1 MEAIDSFARPTH
13 YTLRRRTH
21 WDVEHAHEGIEELAM
36 TPLPRRVVLLAPI
49 AMLFGASLDRAEAQA
64 SDYPNRPVSFIV
76 PFAPG
81 GVTSLFA
88 RVLGQKLEQRL
99 GKPFIVE
106 NRPGGGGVTAAAA
119 VAQAQADG
127 YTIMMASSTV
137 LAINVTMR
145 KSLPYDPRKDLT
157 PIALLARVPFVLVV
171 NPALPIQSVADLVKL
186 AKEKPGQI
194 AFGTPGPGTF
204 HHLNGEMFKGIF
216 GLDLVHVPYKG
227 SAPALNDLVG
237 GHIQMMFCDV
247 PPAMS
252 LIQAGKIRA
261 LGVTTRERVPA
272 VADIPPLA
280 EVGVPGYDTASWHT
294 VTTTAN
300 VPKAVV
306 DKLYGHIREIMADP
320 SVTEALVRDGAIPQV
335 SPSPDEMRTF
345 VEREIVRWGKVIE
358 QAGLAGSE

>member
-1 MEAIDSFARPTH
+1 MNFPPRYVALVL
-13 YTLRRRTH
+13 TL
-21 WDVEHAHEGIEELAM
+21 ALAAAAG
-36 TPLPRRVVLLAPI
+36 TPQR
-49 AMLFGASLDRAEAQA
+49 AQA
-64 SDYPNRPVSFIV
+64 QAADYPNHPVSFIV

-88 RVLGQKLEQRL
+88 RILGQKLEQRL
-99 GKPFIVE
+99 GKPFVVE
-106 NRPGGGGVTAAAA
+106 NRPGAGGITAAAA
-119 VAQAQADG
+119 VANATPDG

-145 KSLPYDPRKDLT
+145 KSLPYDPRTALT

-186 AKEKPGQI
+186 AREKPGQI

-204 HHLNGEMFKGIF
+204 HHLNAEMFKSIF

-227 SAPALNDLVG
+227 SAPALNDLIG

-252 LIQAGKIRA
+252 LIQTGKIRA
-261 LGVTTRERVPA
+261 LGVTTAERVPA

-294 VTTTAN
+294 VTTTGN
-300 VPKAVV
+300 VPAPIV
-306 DKLYGHIREIMADP
+306 DKLYANIREIMSDA
-320 SVTEALVRDGAIPQV
+320 SVTEALVKDGAIPQV
-335 SPSPDEMRTF
+335 SPPPAEMKRF
-345 VEREIVRWGKVIE
+345 VQSEIVRWGKVIE

>member
-1 MEAIDSFARPTH
+1 
-13 YTLRRRTH
+13 
-21 WDVEHAHEGIEELAM
+21 M
-36 TPLPRRVVLLAPI
+36 TTLLARCLIPI
-49 AMLFGASLDRAEAQA
+49 MALIVCGSAFAQTP
-64 SDYPNRPVSFIV
+64 DYPTRPVSFIV

-88 RVLGQKLEQRL
+88 RVLGARLEQQL
-99 GKPFIVE
+99 GKPFVVE
-106 NRPGGGGVTAAAA
+106 NRPGAGGVTAATA
-119 VAQAQADG
+119 VAHAAPDG

-137 LAINVTMR
+137 LAVNVTMR

-171 NPALPIQSVADLVKL
+171 NPALPIQSVADLVRL
-186 AKEKPGQI
+186 AREKPGQI

-204 HHLNGEMFKGIF
+204 HHLNAEMFKGIF

-294 VTTTAN
+294 VTTTGN
-300 VPKAVV
+300 VPQPIV
-306 DKLYGHIREIMADP
+306 DKLAAEIRAIMSDT
-320 SVTEALVRDGAIPQV
+320 SVTEALVKDGAIPQV
-335 SPSPDEMRTF
+335 SPSPGEMKRF
-345 VEREIVRWGKVIE
+345 VDSEIVRWGKVVQ

>member
-1 MEAIDSFARPTH
+1 M
-13 YTLRRRTH
+13 TLDPSTMMR
-21 WDVEHAHEGIEELAM
+21 V
-36 TPLPRRVVLLAPI
+36 LPRCLVLALALS
-49 AMLFGASLDRAEAQA
+49 AVETAAAQ
-64 SDYPNRPVSFIV
+64 DYPSRPVSFIV

-88 RVLGQKLEQRL
+88 RVLGAKLEQRM
-99 GKPFIVE
+99 GRPFVVE
-106 NRPGGGGVTAAAA
+106 NRPGAGGVTAAAA
-119 VAQAQADG
+119 VAHATPDG

-137 LAINVTMR
+137 LAVNVTMR
-145 KSLPYDPRKDLT
+145 KQLPYDPRTDLT

-171 NPALPIQSVADLVKL
+171 NPSLPIRSVADLVKL

-204 HHLNGEMFKGIF
+204 HHLNAEMFKSIF

-227 SAPALNDLVG
+227 SAPALNDLIG

-252 LIQAGKIRA
+252 LIRAGQIRA
-261 LGVTTRERVPA
+261 LGVTTKERVPA
-272 VADIPPLA
+272 VADIAPLS

-294 VTTTAN
+294 VTTTGN
-300 VPKAVV
+300 VPKPIV
-306 DKLYGHIREIMADP
+306 DKLSGEIREIMSDA
-320 SVTEALVRDGAIPQV
+320 SVTDALVKDGAIPQL
-335 SPSPDEMRTF
+335 SPSPEEMKRF
-345 VEREIVRWGKVIE
+345 VESEIVRWGKVIE

>member
-1 MEAIDSFARPTH
+1 VMPT
-13 YTLRRRTH
+13 
-21 WDVEHAHEGIEELAM
+21 
-36 TPLPRRVVLLAPI
+36 LLARCLIPI
-49 AMLFGASLDRAEAQA
+49 MALIAGGSAFAQP
-64 SDYPNRPVSFIV
+64 SDYPTRPVSFIV

-88 RVLGQKLEQRL
+88 RVLGARLEQRL
-99 GKPFIVE
+99 GKPFVVE
-106 NRPGGGGVTAAAA
+106 NRPGAGGVTAAAA
-119 VAQAQADG
+119 VAHAAPDG

-137 LAINVTMR
+137 LAVNVTMR
-145 KSLPYDPRKDLT
+145 KSLPYDPRTDLT

-186 AKEKPGQI
+186 AREKAGQI
-194 AFGTPGPGTF
+194 SFGTPGPGTF
-204 HHLNGEMFKGIF
+204 HHLNAEMFKGIF

-261 LGVTTRERVPA
+261 LGVTTKERVPA

-280 EVGVPGYDTASWHT
+280 EAGVPGFDTASWHT
-294 VTTTAN
+294 VTTTGH
-300 VPKAVV
+300 VPKPIV
-306 DKLYGHIREIMADP
+306 DKLAAEIRAIMSDT
-320 SVTEALVRDGAIPQV
+320 SVTEALVNDGALPQL
-335 SPSPDEMRTF
+335 SPSPEEMKRF
-345 VEREIVRWGKVIE
+345 VESEIVRWGKVVE

>member
-1 MEAIDSFARPTH
+1 M
-13 YTLRRRTH
+13 TLPPRC
-21 WDVEHAHEGIEELAM
+21 VALVLMLSLAAAGG
-36 TPLPRRVVLLAPI
+36 TPQH
-49 AMLFGASLDRAEAQA
+49 AQA
-64 SDYPNRPVSFIV
+64 QPADYPNRPVSFIV

-88 RVLGQKLEQRL
+88 RILGQKLEQRF
-99 GKPFIVE
+99 GKPFVVE
-106 NRPGGGGVTAAAA
+106 NRPGAGGVTAAAA
-119 VAQAQADG
+119 VANATPDG

-145 KSLPYDPRKDLT
+145 KSLPYDPRTALT

-186 AKEKPGQI
+186 AREKPGQI

-204 HHLNGEMFKGIF
+204 HHLNAEMFKSIF

-261 LGVTTRERVPA
+261 LGVTTAERVPA

-280 EVGVPGYDTASWHT
+280 DVGVPGYDTASWHT
-294 VTTTAN
+294 VTTTGN
-300 VPKAVV
+300 VPAPIV
-306 DKLYGHIREIMADP
+306 DKLYANIRDIMSDA
-320 SVTEALVRDGAIPQV
+320 SVTDALVKDGAIPQV
-335 SPSPDEMRTF
+335 SPPPAEMKRF

-358 QAGLAGSE
+358 AAGLAGSE

>member
-1 MEAIDSFARPTH
+1 LTTQSVPRA
-13 YTLRRRTH
+13 LGL
-21 WDVEHAHEGIEELAM
+21 VLA
-36 TPLPRRVVLLAPI
+36 LALI
-49 AMLFGASLDRAEAQA
+49 GAPPGPAAAQP
-64 SDYPNRPVSFIV
+64 SDYPSRPVSFIV

-88 RVLGQKLEQRL
+88 RVLGQRLEQRL

-119 VAQAQADG
+119 VAHAAPDG

-145 KSLPYDPRKDLT
+145 KSLPYDPRKDLA

-171 NPALPIQSVADLVKL
+171 NPSLPIQSVADLVKL
-186 AKEKPGQI
+186 AREKPGQI

-204 HHLNGEMFKGIF
+204 HHLNAEMFKAIF

-227 SAPALNDLVG
+227 SAPALSDLIG
-237 GHIQMMFCDV
+237 GHIQFMFCDV

-252 LIQAGKIRA
+252 LIQSGQIRA
-261 LGVTTRERVPA
+261 LGVTTKERVPA
-272 VADIPPLA
+272 VKDIPPLA

-294 VTTTAN
+294 VTTTGS
-300 VPKAVV
+300 VPKPIV
-306 DKLYGHIREIMADP
+306 DKLSGHIREIMSDA
-320 SVTEALVRDGAIPQV
+320 SVTEALVKDGAIPQV
-335 SPSPDEMRTF
+335 SPSPDEMRRF
-345 VEREIVRWGKVIE
+345 VESEIVRWGKVVE
-358 QAGLAGSE
+358 QAGLKGSE

>member
-1 MEAIDSFARPTH
+1 M
-13 YTLRRRTH
+13 TLPPRC
-21 WDVEHAHEGIEELAM
+21 VALVLMLSLAAAAG
-36 TPLPRRVVLLAPI
+36 TPQ
-49 AMLFGASLDRAEAQA
+49 RAEAQSA
-64 SDYPNRPVSFIV
+64 DYPNRPVSFIV

-88 RVLGQKLEQRL
+88 RILGQKLEQRL
-99 GKPFIVE
+99 GKPFVVE
-106 NRPGGGGVTAAAA
+106 NRPGGGGITAAAA
-119 VAQAQADG
+119 VANATPDG

-137 LAINVTMR
+137 LAINVTVR
-145 KSLPYDPRKDLT
+145 KSLPYDPRTALT

-186 AKEKPGQI
+186 AKEKPGQL

-204 HHLNGEMFKGIF
+204 HHLNAEMFKSIF

-261 LGVTTRERVPA
+261 LGVTTAERVPA

-294 VTTTAN
+294 VTTTGN
-300 VPKAVV
+300 VPAPIV
-306 DKLYGHIREIMADP
+306 DKLYANIRDIMSDA
-320 SVTEALVRDGAIPQV
+320 SVTEALVKDGAIPQV
-335 SPSPDEMRTF
+335 SPPPKELKGF
-345 VEREIVRWGKVIE
+345 VESEIVRWGKVID

>member
-1 MEAIDSFARPTH
+1 M
-13 YTLRRRTH
+13 TLPPRC
-21 WDVEHAHEGIEELAM
+21 VALVLMLSLAAAAG
-36 TPLPRRVVLLAPI
+36 TPQ
-49 AMLFGASLDRAEAQA
+49 RAEAQSA
-64 SDYPNRPVSFIV
+64 DYPNRPVSFIV

-88 RVLGQKLEQRL
+88 RILGQKLEQRL
-99 GKPFIVE
+99 GKPFVVE
-106 NRPGGGGVTAAAA
+106 NRPGGGGITAAAA
-119 VAQAQADG
+119 VANATPDG

-137 LAINVTMR
+137 LAINVTVR
-145 KSLPYDPRKDLT
+145 KSLPYDPRTALT

-186 AKEKPGQI
+186 AKEKPGQL

-204 HHLNGEMFKGIF
+204 HHLNAEMFKSIF

-261 LGVTTRERVPA
+261 LGVTTAERVPA

-294 VTTTAN
+294 VTTTGN
-300 VPKAVV
+300 VPAPIV
-306 DKLYGHIREIMADP
+306 DKLYANIRDIMSDA
-320 SVTEALVRDGAIPQV
+320 SVTEALVKDGAIPQA
-335 SPSPDEMRTF
+335 SPPPAEMKRSKEPLIIAF
-345 VEREIVRWGKVIE
+345 
-358 QAGLAGSE
+358 LAETE

>member
-1 MEAIDSFARPTH
+1 MM
-13 YTLRRRTH
+13 TL
-21 WDVEHAHEGIEELAM
+21 
-36 TPLPRRVVLLAPI
+36 LPRYAALILSLSLAAVGGTPQ
-49 AMLFGASLDRAEAQA
+49 RAQA
-64 SDYPNRPVSFIV
+64 QATDYPNRPVSFIV

-88 RVLGQKLEQRL
+88 RILGQKLEQRF
-99 GKPFIVE
+99 GKPFVVE
-106 NRPGGGGVTAAAA
+106 NRPGGGGITAATA
-119 VAQAQADG
+119 VANATPDG

-145 KSLPYDPRKDLT
+145 KNLPYDPRTALT

-186 AKEKPGQI
+186 AREKPGQI

-204 HHLNGEMFKGIF
+204 HHLNAEMFKGIF

-261 LGVTTRERVPA
+261 LGVTTAERVPA

-294 VTTTAN
+294 VTTTGN
-300 VPKAVV
+300 VPAPIV
-306 DKLYGHIREIMADP
+306 DKLYANIRDIMSDP
-320 SVTEALVRDGAIPQV
+320 AVTEALVKDGAIPQV
-335 SPSPDEMRTF
+335 SPPPQELKGF
-345 VEREIVRWGKVIE
+345 VEREIVRWGKVID

>member
-1 MEAIDSFARPTH
+1 MRLLS
-13 YTLRRRTH
+13 RR
-21 WDVEHAHEGIEELAM
+21 L
-36 TPLPRRVVLLAPI
+36 VLSAL
-49 AMLFGASLDRAEAQA
+49 LGASATRALAQA
-64 SDYPNRPVSFIV
+64 PDYPSRPVTFIV

-88 RVLGQKLEQRL
+88 RILGQKLEQRL
-99 GKPFIVE
+99 GKPFVVE

-119 VAQAQADG
+119 VAHATPDG

-137 LAINVTMR
+137 LAINVTVR
-145 KSLPYDPRKDLT
+145 KNLPYDPRTELT

-171 NPALPIQSVADLVKL
+171 NPALPIHSVADLVTL
-186 AKEKPGQI
+186 ARAKPGQI

-204 HHLNGEMFKGIF
+204 HHLNAEMFKGIF

-247 PPAMS
+247 PPALA
-252 LIQAGKIRA
+252 LIQSGKVRA
-261 LGVTTRERVPA
+261 LGVTTKERVSA
-272 VADIPPLA
+272 LMDVAPLA

-300 VPKAVV
+300 VPVPII
-306 DKLYGHIREIMADP
+306 DKLYGHIREIMSDP
-320 SVTEALVRDGAIPQV
+320 AVTEALVKDGALPQA
-335 SPSPDEMRTF
+335 SPPPAELKRF
-345 VEREIVRWGKVIE
+345 VESEIARWGKVIE